1 MLKKIALATAAAS
14 GLFAVIAAG
23 IFAPPPR

>member
-14 GLFAVIAAG
+14 GLFAVIAIG
-23 IFAPPPR
+23 ILPPPLR